1 MKFPVYVIGHDLLMA
16 VRDQEKAR
24 IKSTLGLI
32 CSVWGSEV
40 QASICHEGHHFSSF
54 SNGSDDVAEV
64 C

>member
-24 IKSTLGLI
+24 IIGTLGLI

-54 SNGSDDVAEV
+54 SGSDDVAEV

>member
-40 QASICHEGHHFSSF
+40 QASICHEGHHFSSL
-54 SNGSDDVAEV
+54 SGSDDVAEV